1 MVGKSSLLMPSLT
14 QLPTGELRFRMM
26 RTAPV
31 GFILVIMPFNLAP
44 EGTCANGTG
53 PLANFFVVQSATASV
68 TCSAN
73 SYALGELVEKEG
85 SLEEPLQPRLRA
97 ADHCGLYRARLSRR
111 ILFLGLIFS
120 IDMGLPSI
128 LRVAL
133 SLLGN
138 CPRIRMELV
147 SYSF

>member
-1 MVGKSSLLMPSLT
+1 
-14 QLPTGELRFRMM
+14 LPTGELRFRMM

-31 GFILVIMPFNLAP
+31 GFILVIMPFILAP
-44 EGTCANGTG
+44 EGTCVNGTG
-53 PLANFFVVQSATASV
+53 PLANFFVVQSAIASV

-85 SLEEPLQPRLRA
+85 SLEEPYNPGWHRA
-97 ADHCGLYRARLSRR
+97 ADHFGLYRARLSRR